1 MQRRRPRRPQWA
13 NIYPV
18 LERARRDHPCDFFRS
33 FGELCGIELDRCAGH
48 AGFCHSYREGVAAR
62 YPSGFGS
69 CRVMACREL
78 ARLAQVISAKPNLCR
93 FAVSTTMVI
102 IGCARSELSIESVL
116 RSGSLIPWL
125 GFSSM
130 TRNGNARANFF
141 KKPAHV
147 EKDCFSP
154 EPLSFEMPYH

>member
-1 MQRRRPRRPQWA
+1 M
-13 NIYPV
+13 
-18 LERARRDHPCDFFRS
+18 
-33 FGELCGIELDRCAGH
+33 
-48 AGFCHSYREGVAAR
+48 
-62 YPSGFGS
+62 
-69 CRVMACREL
+69 
-78 ARLAQVISAKPNLCR
+78 
-93 FAVSTTMVI
+93 STTMVI
-102 IGCARSELSIESVL
+102 IGCARSELSIKRVL

-154 EPLSFEMPYH
+154 EPLSFEMPYHSGANLDVLASWWMAEKLAEMGSAPLIFGNNGALSHSK